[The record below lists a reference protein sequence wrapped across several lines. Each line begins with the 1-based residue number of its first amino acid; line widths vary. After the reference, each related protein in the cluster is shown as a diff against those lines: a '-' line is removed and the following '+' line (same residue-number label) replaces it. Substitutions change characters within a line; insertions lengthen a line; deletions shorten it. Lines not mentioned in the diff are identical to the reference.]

1 MRVVLIYEMYKV
13 MDVWIVHT
21 TDMDILLGF
30 DTPEGAQAYVSYCN
44 RLRLFETPVKCKK
57 IEIRKKFMQT
67 NKEGIKTIFE
77 V

>member
-1 MRVVLIYEMYKV
+1 

-44 RLRLFETPVKCKK
+44 RLRLFDTPVNCKK
-57 IEIRKKFMQT
+57 IEIRKKFVHNLEGKPEG
-67 NKEGIKTIFE
+67 NKQGLEKWI
-77 V
+77 